1 MPCLSHGRL
10 SEGDLLSFGGE
21 EKQRLRK
28 SWYFNLELTD
38 EASGSQA
45 SICLRM
51 ISSKAIW
58 HNG

>member
-10 SEGDLLSFGGE
+10 SEDDLLSFGG

-38 EASGSQA
+38 KASGSQA